1 MRALFGNLIF
11 IIYAIGFLIIWG
23 SKLIRFHIEDYAPE
37 RYDHVVLYAYNLVSA
52 IIIYDL
58 TYYHVIYMHP
68 LYIIAAFMLV
78 VVLLIYT
85 IYPFFYVG
93 LENKF

>member
-23 SKLIRFHIEDYAPE
+23 SKLIRFNIDNYTPEKYDY
-37 RYDHVVLYAYNLVSA
+37 VILCAYNLLSV
-52 IIIYDL
+52 IIIYVS
-58 TYYHVIYMHP
+58 TYYHIIYMHP
-68 LYIIAAFMLV
+68 LYIIAEFMLV

-85 IYPFFYVG
+85 IYPFF
-93 LENKF
+93 LRCFRK

>member
-23 SKLIRFHIEDYAPE
+23 SILTGFNIDDYTPE
-37 RYDHVVLYAYNLVSA
+37 KYDYVVLYAYNLVSA
-52 IIIYDL
+52 IIIYAS
-58 TYYHVIYMHP
+58 TYHVIYMHP
-68 LYIIAAFMLV
+68 LYIIAEFMLV

>member
-23 SKLIRFHIEDYAPE
+23 SKLIRFNIDDYTPE
-37 RYDHVVLYAYNLVSA
+37 KYDYVILYAYNLVSA
-52 IIIYDL
+52 IIVYDS

-68 LYIIAAFMLV
+68 LYIIAEFMLV
-78 VVLLIYT
+78 VSLLIYT
-85 IYPFFYVG
+85 IYPFF
-93 LENKF
+93 LRWFRK